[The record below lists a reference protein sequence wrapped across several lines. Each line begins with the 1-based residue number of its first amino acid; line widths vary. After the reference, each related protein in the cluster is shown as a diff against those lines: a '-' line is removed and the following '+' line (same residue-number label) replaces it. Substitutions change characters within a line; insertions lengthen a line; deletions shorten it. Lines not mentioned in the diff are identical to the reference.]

1 MIVDSLHIIF
11 YPIYGR
17 FCSFKTMRLNESQRK
32 LQVKID
38 SWGKRNNSGV
48 NCAAFVVSDAASME
62 LVRFTEKEEHKVAE
76 FLDNVSALAL
86 DLKKHLTGAGSTNK
100 TKYSKEQALMIGI
113 EKVINRYRLSHRTTN
128 DDIFKIFEYIK
139 MVYRAGNEKDLR
151 EAIVA
156 LYAL

>member
-1 MIVDSLHIIF
+1 MTHPYLGWVLIVDSLHIIF

-48 NCAAFVVSDAASME
+48 NCAAFVVSDAPSME
-62 LVRFTEKEEHKVAE
+62 LARFTEKEEHKVAE

-86 DLKKHLTGAGSTNK
+86 DLKKHLTRAGSTRNG
-100 TKYSKEQALMIGI
+100 KERALMIGI
-113 EKVINRYRLSHRTTN
+113 EKIIDRYRMSHRTKN
-128 DDIFKIFEYIK
+128 EEIFKIFEYIK
-139 MVYRAGNEKDLR
+139 A
-151 EAIVA
+151 
-156 LYAL
+156 